1 MVLMRIKKRL
11 KRESEEQETSRSI
24 SRENEIWPVRRME
37 RALDCECA
45 CWRLAIRE
53 EHSAREVRVSRAD
66 WRSEQAFVLR
76 AERTCHR
83 AMRSQSQRQC
93 ERTSGCA
100 KGARSSCAR
109 YDEVPTW
116 PARYGSRSG
125 GSGISHRQK
134 VGAVLDIL
142 VAIRRQDDFGSKP
155 GSQRTQEQQVSLPHK
170 FRCLIFSSFI

>member
-1 MVLMRIKKRL
+1 MRIKKRL

-24 SRENEIWPVRRME
+24 SRENEISPVRRME

-66 WRSEQAFVLR
+66 WRSEQASVLR

-83 AMRSQSQRQC
+83 AMRSQCQRQC
-93 ERTSGCA
+93 ARTSGCA
-100 KGARSSCAR
+100 KGARSPCAR

-125 GSGISHRQK
+125 GSGISHRHH
-134 VGAVLDIL
+134 
-142 VAIRRQDDFGSKP
+142 SP
-155 GSQRTQEQQVSLPHK
+155 
-170 FRCLIFSSFI
+170 